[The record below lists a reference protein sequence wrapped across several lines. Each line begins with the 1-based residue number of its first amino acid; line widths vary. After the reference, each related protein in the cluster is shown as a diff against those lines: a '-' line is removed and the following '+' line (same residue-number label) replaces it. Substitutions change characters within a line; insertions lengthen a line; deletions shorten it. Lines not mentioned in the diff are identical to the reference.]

1 MGSQRQR
8 ARSAP
13 VGAGAQG
20 AAVTYDALLD
30 EGRTLYPGVRI
41 GRPGRSRGYWAMITA
56 LRLLRVRYHV
66 HLQGARHVAPGPAI
80 LVGNH
85 VHLLDPVMVV
95 MSTWWR
101 VSAFTKVE
109 AFEGRGAAFFRIMG
123 QIPLRRGD
131 PASTAWA
138 MAMSRQALAHGGMLG
153 IYPEG
158 TRSPDPGALHRL
170 HKRVLIPVLQA
181 NPEVPV
187 HAVTTAYRRRGRWR
201 RVEVS
206 VRVSEP
212 LALPVGT
219 ADAQEVADRM
229 RDALLALGGQRYVD
243 RYARDVKR
251 ELRAVRAGAGA
262 RHQHG

>member
-1 MGSQRQR
+1 MGYQ
-8 ARSAP
+8 
-13 VGAGAQG
+13 
-20 AAVTYDALLD
+20 ALL
-30 EGRTLYPGVRI
+30 EEARRLYPGVRI

-56 LRLLRVRYHV
+56 LRLLRTRYRV
-66 HLQGARHVAPGPAI
+66 QLQGAQHVARGPAI
-80 LVGNH
+80 LIGNH

-131 PASTAWA
+131 PAATDWA
-138 MAMSRQALAHGGMLG
+138 MAMARQALAHGGMLG

-170 HKRVLIPVLQA
+170 HKRVMIPVLAA
-181 NPEVPV
+181 NPDVPV
-187 HAVTTAYRRRGRWR
+187 HAVTTAYHHRGRWH
-201 RVEVS
+201 RVEVD
-206 VRVSEP
+206 VRISEP
-212 LALPVGT
+212 LALPTGG
-219 ADAQEVADRM
+219 DAQAVADRV

-251 ELRAVRAGAGA
+251 ELRAARAVGGTGAPNG
-262 RHQHG
+262 